1 MREKILVFIALIISL
16 GIGFMVGQI
25 ILIKTQRP
33 NLLVNK
39 IIDRSLDKYTID
51 NLSKANIKAA
61 RISENIPNEKFMMEF
76 EPGLDGKIKKVSGR
90 VTYPVHGKRAY
101 PIIIMIRGYVDNE
114 IY

>member
-76 EPGLDGKIKKVSGR
+76 HYVMQ
-90 VTYPVHGKRAY
+90 
-101 PIIIMIRGYVDNE
+101 IIFQKMVLLLTHLTF
-114 IY
+114 